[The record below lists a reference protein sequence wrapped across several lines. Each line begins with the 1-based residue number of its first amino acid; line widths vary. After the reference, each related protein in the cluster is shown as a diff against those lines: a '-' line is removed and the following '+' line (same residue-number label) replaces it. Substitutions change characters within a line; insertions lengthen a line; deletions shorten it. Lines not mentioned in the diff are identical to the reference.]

1 MIIEK
6 IKNKIKC
13 KLKPIYLK
21 INNNNSSND
30 NDITDLITHLEIII
44 VSNFFIKKKLID
56 RHRLIYHIIKD
67 VLKNI
72 HSLSLYTYTLNEW
85 KNNENI

>member
-13 KLKPIYLK
+13 KLNPIYLK
-21 INNNNSSND
+21 INNNSNN
-30 NDITDLITHLEIII
+30 NDVTDLITHLEIII
-44 VSNFFIKKKLID
+44 VSDFFIKKKLID

-67 VLKNI
+67 ILKNI

-85 KNNENI
+85 KNNKNI